1 MNYENFLEKIK
12 EQIEAYYDEDTQVFI
27 HKVIKNNNLEM
38 DGLSILP
45 KDQHLSPAVYLNDY
59 YQMYLDGK
67 NFDDIIDDILSVF
80 DDSPPNI
87 PFQIEDFKDF
97 SKVKHHIVYKLINFN
112 ANKKLLQTT
121 PFHRILDLALV
132 FYVIFPTE
140 GLESATILIQKE
152 HLHLWNISH
161 DTLFQIAKEN
171 TPRILKPQLK
181 KMSDLIEEFV
191 LEEYP
196 NSEEALRKFIP
207 NPADDEAIP
216 MYVLTN
222 HLRLNGSAVFLYDG
236 ILEAFSQKYDMDIFI
251 LPSSIHEVILVPANG
266 MIGKEALRRMVK
278 EVNAQEV
285 AKQEQLSNQVYI
297 FCRKTHIVTM

>member
-1 MNYENFLEKIK
+1 MNYENFLAKIK
-12 EQIEAYYDEDTQVFI
+12 EEIETYYDENTQVLI

-45 KDQHLSPAVYLNDY
+45 KNHHLSPAVYLNDY
-59 YQMYLDGK
+59 YQAYCEGK
-67 NFDDIIDDILSVF
+67 NFDEIIHEILSVF
-80 DDSPPNI
+80 HNYPCDI

-97 SKVKHHIVYKLINFN
+97 SKIKHHIVYKLINFN
-112 ANKKLLQTT
+112 ANKKLLQNT

-132 FYVIFPTE
+132 FYVIFPTD
-140 GLESATILIQKE
+140 GLGSATILIQKE

-181 KMSDLIEEFV
+181 KMSDLIEEFI
-191 LEEYP
+191 LEKYP
-196 NSEEALRKFIP
+196 DSEQALKKLIP
-207 NPADDEAIP
+207 DPADDDAIP

-222 HLRLNGSAVFLYDG
+222 HLRLNGSATFLYDG

-251 LPSSIHEVILVPANG
+251 LRSSIHEVILVPANG
-266 MIGKEALRRMVK
+266 IITKKTLQHMVK
-278 EVNAQEV
+278 EVNTQEISD
-285 AKQEQLSNQVYI
+285 QERLSNQVYI
-297 FCRKTHIVTM
+297 FHKETHMITM